1 MALAVRCNAAF
12 NELHCVLIFNR
23 VLTTAWVSMF
33 VSKHQAMFIC
43 LLTVSMAFVLMLT
56 SSDCLPLGDEPDN
69 NAIQLFC
76 EDHQYSAMGSLLF
89 NTAEDSI
96 KNLYFGFSLTPALG
110 SLHAAGTLPTAC

>member
-1 MALAVRCNAAF
+1 
-12 NELHCVLIFNR
+12 
-23 VLTTAWVSMF
+23 
-33 VSKHQAMFIC
+33 MFIC

-96 KNLYFGFSLTPALG
+96 KNLYVDFVLTALG
-110 SLHAAGTLPTAC
+110 SLYAVGTSLHAVGTSHTTGTR